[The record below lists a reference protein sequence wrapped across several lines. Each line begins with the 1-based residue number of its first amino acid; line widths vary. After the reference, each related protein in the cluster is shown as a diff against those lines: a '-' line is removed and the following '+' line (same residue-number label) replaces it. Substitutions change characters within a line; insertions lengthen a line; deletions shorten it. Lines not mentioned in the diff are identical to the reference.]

1 MLQTSAVFL
10 GLVHAIGIFICVDV
24 QKADAG
30 NLTCEVIEKIKEGDN
45 WVRDELVAIKSV
57 PIQVRGMEV

>member
-1 MLQTSAVFL
+1 MQVAF
-10 GLVHAIGIFICVDV
+10 FICVDV

-30 NLTCEVIEKIKEGDN
+30 NLTCEVYEKIKEGDN
-45 WVRDELVAIKSV
+45 WVWEKLVTIKSV